1 VTGRRFVA
9 ELVASRRGLEAREL
23 LDRDRPVSLADAPVR
38 LAEGEIVT
46 VEERDRV
53 GRVVGPC
60 LARAGSVRAS
70 VYRIAARHR
79 LDPLHPPEVLAQ
91 ARGFRRRPGT
101 DDPALEDL
109 THLPFVTIDNR
120 GSRDLDQ
127 AMHLERLPSGG
138 GFLARYAIADASHYV
153 RPGTPL
159 FDESLARGATFY
171 LPGLAIPMLPR
182 SLCEDLVSLNQGR
195 VRRALV
201 FEMRLERGGEC
212 LETRLVRARVSSL
225 RKLSYPGVQR
235 HYDDPAGSGMGRER
249 WGETLDLLR
258 EVGELL
264 VGRAAR
270 QHVVQYR
277 RSEVEITLG
286 EGERASC
293 TIVSDRRLDVE
304 RYNEQVS
311 LLCNVEGARL
321 LADSCGLDHVQGVFR
336 VHPSP
341 SPEALDGFERLVE
354 ALVRRRRLLPEVWSW
369 RRSEEPLADYLARL
383 PRRSRLG
390 RALERQARML
400 NDPARF
406 EPAPAPHHAIGAP
419 FYARFSAPMRE
430 VVGVFTHKEALEAL
444 GGAATAPPT
453 AADIALRER
462 VIVSANRAR
471 ARQRQLTKEA
481 NLLALDLLL
490 RPDLARPR
498 SERPARRGT
507 VLGLERHR
515 LRVQLDRPTV
525 DLKVDVGDL
534 GRRFGCAFRLD
545 DAGAAMEPEDPHAPT
560 FHLGD
565 ELALVTAERDP
576 HRDRWHFDV
585 ER

>member
-9 ELVASRRGLEAREL
+9 ELEASRQGVEACDL
-23 LDRDRPVSLADAPVR
+23 LDGDHRVR
-38 LAEGEIVT
+38 LAGAAEQLGTGDLVA
-46 VEERDRV
+46 VEERDGV
-53 GRVVGPC
+53 GRVVGPS

-79 LDPLHPPEVLAQ
+79 LDPFHPPEALAQ
-91 ARGFRRRPGT
+91 AREIRRRPGT
-101 DDPALEDL
+101 GDASLEDL
-109 THLPFVTIDNR
+109 TRLPFVTVDNR

-127 AMHLERLPSGG
+127 ALHLERLPGG
-138 GFLARYAIADASHYV
+138 QGYLVRYAIADASYYV
-153 RPGTPL
+153 RAGTPL
-159 FDESLARGATFY
+159 FGEALARGATYY

-195 VRRALV
+195 LRRALV
-201 FEMRLERGGEC
+201 FEMRVDRRGEC
-212 LETRLVRARVSSL
+212 LETRLVRALVSSR
-225 RKLSYPGVQR
+225 RKLTYPGVQR
-235 HYDDPAGSGMGRER
+235 HYDDPAGSGMAREP
-249 WGETLDLLR
+249 WGEPLDLLR

-264 VGRAAR
+264 RERARR
-270 QHVVQYR
+270 QHVVEYR
-277 RSEVEITLG
+277 RSEVEVKVG

-293 TIVSDRRLDVE
+293 TIVGDRRLEVE

-321 LADSCGLDHVQGVFR
+321 LAQARGLEHVQGVFR
-336 VHPSP
+336 VHPPPGSD
-341 SPEALDGFERLVE
+341 ALVGFERTVE

-369 RRSEEPLADYLARL
+369 RRGEEPLADYLARL

-406 EPAPAPHHAIGAP
+406 EPEPAPHHAIGAP

-430 VVGVFTHKEALEAL
+430 IVGVFTHKEALEAL
-444 GGAATAPPT
+444 GGAAAAPPT
-453 AADIALRER
+453 AGDVVLREQ
-462 VIVSANRAR
+462 VIDAANRAR
-471 ARQRQLTKEA
+471 ALQRQLTKDA
-481 NLLALDLLL
+481 DLLALDLLL
-490 RPDLARPR
+490 SPDLARPR
-498 SERPARRGT
+498 PQRVVRRGT

-525 DLKVDVGDL
+525 DLKVDVADL
-534 GRRFGCAFRLD
+534 SRSFGCGFRLD
-545 DAGAAMEPEDPHAPT
+545 DTGVAMEPEDPQAPT
-560 FHLGD
+560 YHLGD
-565 ELALVTAERDP
+565 EVVLVTAGRDP
-576 HRDRWHFDV
+576 DRNRWHFDL